1 MLNDEI
7 AKKNSIKKKDQMK
20 NNLKQPQVNLSNLR
34 LDSWFWDNHIKIKQK
49 KLQNS
54 ISRQLNIKE

>member
-1 MLNDEI
+1 
-7 AKKNSIKKKDQMK
+7 MK
-20 NNLKQPQVNLSNLR
+20 NNLKQPQINLSNLQ

-54 ISRQLNIKE
+54 ISRLPNIKE